1 MRSPPPPSP
10 HALLIYISLHY
21 TPLIPLAP
29 PLSAVSSTQVASV
42 VAKAAKS
49 MLCAQARAS
58 VDVTERGVTL
68 RFLLQ
73 LVEGGAVDGSWTI
86 QQVVDR
92 YVRPMT
98 ATSKCCLYDVVP
110 EPSCP
115 GHPQYFVSHTWSRKM
130 NDLLKLL
137 KDHFHV
143 DAPSDAAAGVV
154 LWLDIVAI
162 NQHPYEAKGCLL
174 NDDVANL
181 AKVVG
186 ATERTLFILDAECV
200 SLSRIWCLYEVWQT
214 FLAKGAAGLLVLM
227 PSVGAA
233 KLRGVFETFDVMQAE
248 ATQAEDRDRILGQ
261 ISDSP
266 GGATQVNL
274 QLKCA
279 LVDSAMHEAAHSTAE
294 GADLAMV
301 LDKAGGMLRVNG
313 QYSEAE
319 PLYRQAL
326 EGRTRV
332 LGPDHQDTLSN
343 INNLAIC
350 IDDQGRRAEAEPL
363 YRQALEGM
371 ARLLGP
377 DHPDALAGINNL
389 AACISGQGRDSEAE
403 PLYRQALEGR
413 TRVLGPDHPDTLSG
427 INNLAMCI
435 HTQSHRSEAEPLFR
449 QALDGRTRVLG
460 PDHPETL
467 SSINN
472 LATCIKAQG
481 RLSEAEPLYRQ
492 ALEGRTRVLGLDH
505 PSTLASV
512 YNLAGCIADRGRRSD
527 AEPLYCQAVEGRTR
541 VLGPGHPDTLS
552 GVDNLANCIA
562 SQGRYSEAEPLF
574 RYSME
579 GKTHVFGPD
588 HPDTLSSVYNLASC
602 IEDQGRRS
610 EAEPLYR
617 QALEGR
623 TRVLGPDHPSTAD
636 AGYNLANNLKQL
648 GRVAEAAELFRQAHR
663 VYLLVYGP
671 EHPEALDAARR
682 AQACCDG
689 AGGAGG

>member
-332 LGPDHQDTLSN
+332 LGPDH
-343 INNLAIC
+343 
-350 IDDQGRRAEAEPL
+350 
-363 YRQALEGM
+363 
-371 ARLLGP
+371 
-377 DHPDALAGINNL
+377 
-389 AACISGQGRDSEAE
+389 
-403 PLYRQALEGR
+403 
-413 TRVLGPDHPDTLSG
+413 PDTLSG